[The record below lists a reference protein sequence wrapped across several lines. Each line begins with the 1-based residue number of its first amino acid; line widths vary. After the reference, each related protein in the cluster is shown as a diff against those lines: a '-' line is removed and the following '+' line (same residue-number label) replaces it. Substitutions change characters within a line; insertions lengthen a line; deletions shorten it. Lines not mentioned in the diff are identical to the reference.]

1 MQNTVSGTRTGE
13 HDDPPSNLWF
23 GLLNGNGD
31 AGFDTIL
38 PPSPHV
44 EIPLGAPVIN
54 GNPVSAHASSS
65 LVEPE
70 AGTWHDF
77 QDFTI
82 MSPWLQTDETASATF
97 ADDRIL
103 EVPLLNLLN
112 AIQILAGHLRCLDGL
127 FDLSATS
134 IFNNS
139 TRDES
144 SWSLALPQNLQPV
157 PAQFSIQHHPSLDLL
172 PWPSVRTKL
181 ICMFSSPTA
190 GGLRDPKDGSVL
202 DFPRFAHD
210 VDEGGLLVS
219 GEEPAR
225 AESWEIGSE
234 EFLRTWWWAFAG
246 GVVSQ
251 TNAKR
256 RKRGLP
262 ALTYFPSAPTH

>member
-1 MQNTVSGTRTGE
+1 MQNTGSGSQAGE
-13 HDDPPSNLWF
+13 HNDFPDTGF
-23 GLLNGNGD
+23 GLFTANGY
-31 AGFDTIL
+31 AGLDTFST
-38 PPSPHV
+38 PFPHV
-44 EIPLGAPVIN
+44 EIPNGPPIINAGPISAP
-54 GNPVSAHASSS
+54 ASSS
-65 LVEPE
+65 LMEPE
-70 AGTWHDF
+70 ADTWHDF

-82 MSPWLQTDETASATF
+82 MSPWLQTDETASSTF
-97 ADDRIL
+97 ADDRNL

-112 AIQILAGHLRCLDGL
+112 ATQILARHLRCLDGL

-134 IFNNS
+134 KFNTS

-157 PAQFSIQHHPSLDLL
+157 PAQFLVQHHPSLDLL

-181 ICMFSSPTA
+181 ICMFSSSTA

-219 GEEPAR
+219 GEGPAR
-225 AESWEIGSE
+225 TESWEIGSE
-234 EFLRTWWWAFAG
+234 EFLRTWWWAFG
-246 GVVSQ
+246 GDVLSQ

-262 ALTYFPSAPTH
+262 ALTYVPSAPTH

>member
-1 MQNTVSGTRTGE
+1 MNS
-13 HDDPPSNLWF
+13 
-23 GLLNGNGD
+23 
-31 AGFDTIL
+31 
-38 PPSPHV
+38 SP
-44 EIPLGAPVIN
+44 ISAPV
-54 GNPVSAHASSS
+54 SSS
-65 LVEPE
+65 LSHE

-82 MSPWLQTDETASATF
+82 MSPWLQTDETAGATF
-97 ADDRIL
+97 ADDRTL

-112 AIQILAGHLRCLDGL
+112 AAQILAGHLRSRDRL
-127 FDLSATS
+127 FDLAATS
-134 IFNNS
+134 IFNTS

-144 SWSLALPQNLQPV
+144 SWSLTLPQNLQPV

-181 ICMFSSPTA
+181 ICMFSRPTA

-210 VDEGGLLVS
+210 VDEGGLLVD

-234 EFLRTWWWAFAG
+234 EFLRTWWWAFSG
-246 GVVSQ
+246 DVLSQ
-251 TNAKR
+251 TNARR

-262 ALTYFPSAPTH
+262 ALTYVPSASTH